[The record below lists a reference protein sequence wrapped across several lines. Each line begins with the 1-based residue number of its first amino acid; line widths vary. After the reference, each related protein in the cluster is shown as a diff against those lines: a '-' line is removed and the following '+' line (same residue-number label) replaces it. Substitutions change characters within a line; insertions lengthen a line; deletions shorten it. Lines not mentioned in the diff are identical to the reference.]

1 MNKFIRM
8 FNRNQKIIIFAII
21 GILFLVLILQA
32 LNSFSKKEQEKEK
45 TNNVIRNNLT
55 RSSISDEE
63 MTESIYNY
71 NKNVIEE
78 FTEYCNSGDIK
89 SAYDLLSSDCKNL
102 MFDDLEKFKDNYY
115 KKVFSSN
122 KKCTVQYWA
131 DNIFEVKF
139 AEDMLAT
146 GKTSKNNG
154 FTDYIAIDYE
164 DGKNKININGFLGKE
179 NINAEKM
186 IGNIKIKV
194 LYKYIFM
201 DYETY
206 SVQIINNRDQTI
218 CLDNLNKSGTMYLLD
233 QKDVKH
239 YAMSNEI
246 VKDELIVKSK
256 QESVANIKFNNP
268 YIKDRKINEIVFSNI
283 IIGYTDNN
291 PDGSDILNVDIE
303 INN

>member
-1 MNKFIRM
+1 
-8 FNRNQKIIIFAII
+8 
-21 GILFLVLILQA
+21 
-32 LNSFSKKEQEKEK
+32 
-45 TNNVIRNNLT
+45 
-55 RSSISDEE
+55 

-115 KKVFSSN
+115 KKVFSNN